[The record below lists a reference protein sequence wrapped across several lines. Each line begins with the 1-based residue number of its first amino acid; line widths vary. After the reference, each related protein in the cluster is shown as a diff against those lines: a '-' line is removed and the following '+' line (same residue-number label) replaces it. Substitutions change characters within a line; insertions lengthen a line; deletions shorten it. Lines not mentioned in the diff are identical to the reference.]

1 MPRVGPAIAESRAR
15 RAEIRPTGN
24 TWQTTRGRRKQ
35 TPYARGKP
43 SCCLTSFALPQ
54 HPPTPRALNPAAYAI
69 TTRTH
74 TREDMPLRTT
84 ADRMK
89 EQPTMREKA
98 HLIASSLSCAHPDTA
113 GSGRARGH
121 VRARA
126 LARPEG
132 SQCCCHS
139 ATVSR
144 SRRLT

>member
-98 HLIASSLSCAHPDTA
+98 HLIASSLPCAYLVCGWVRKQVELELMRLIVLLP
-113 GSGRARGH
+113 GRKARH
-121 VRARA
+121 AVVIVQ
-126 LARPEG
+126 
-132 SQCCCHS
+132 QC
-139 ATVSR
+139 R
-144 SRRLT
+144 D